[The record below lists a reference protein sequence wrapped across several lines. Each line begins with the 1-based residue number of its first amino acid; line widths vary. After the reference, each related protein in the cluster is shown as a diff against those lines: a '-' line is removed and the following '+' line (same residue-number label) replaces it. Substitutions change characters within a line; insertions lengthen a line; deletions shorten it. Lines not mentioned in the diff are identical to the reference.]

1 MFKRAQLA
9 AFCMVVESE
18 SLTAA
23 AEQLFC
29 VPSNVTKKLKELEM
43 ACGVTLFERERNRL
57 SLTPEGRALYHK
69 AKRFLAIEERARA
82 QFEQDPVQGELRL
95 GALDIALSHHLP
107 QKLAHYRA
115 QNRRVQLSVV
125 QGYSLDLEFQLQN
138 GGLDVVLSD
147 GPIE

>member
-9 AFCMVVESE
+9 TFCMVVESE

-23 AEQLFC
+23 AERLFC

-69 AKRFLAIEERARA
+69 AKRFLAIE
-82 QFEQDPVQGELRL
+82 
-95 GALDIALSHHLP
+95 
-107 QKLAHYRA
+107 
-115 QNRRVQLSVV
+115 
-125 QGYSLDLEFQLQN
+125 
-138 GGLDVVLSD
+138 
-147 GPIE
+147 

>member
-23 AEQLFC
+23 AERLFC

-57 SLTPEGRALYHK
+57 SLTPEGFTIRPSAFWLSKSGRDRSLNRIRCRA
-69 AKRFLAIEERARA
+69 
-82 QFEQDPVQGELRL
+82 
-95 GALDIALSHHLP
+95 
-107 QKLAHYRA
+107 
-115 QNRRVQLSVV
+115 N
-125 QGYSLDLEFQLQN
+125 
-138 GGLDVVLSD
+138 
-147 GPIE
+147 